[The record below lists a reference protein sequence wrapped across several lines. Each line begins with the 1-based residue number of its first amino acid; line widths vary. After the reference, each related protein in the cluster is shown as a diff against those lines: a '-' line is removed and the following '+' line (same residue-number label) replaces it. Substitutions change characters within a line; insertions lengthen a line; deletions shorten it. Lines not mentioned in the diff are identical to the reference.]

1 MSVTKHV
8 SPILLACLLP
18 LFGEEPVKEV
28 VDPRP
33 EPVAPMIQ
41 TPWVG
46 LEVGKLDNAMRAH
59 MVDVPVGAGFLVT
72 GVTEGSPAAKAG
84 LRSYDIL
91 WKFND
96 QILIN
101 EAQFGTLLRMHK
113 IGESVSMTVVR
124 SGKHLSMD
132 LELAPAPVRE
142 VESEISPV
150 DIPLV
155 PAGVPGLPRSIV
167 YPQARKAVVSRED
180 GSTAQLHHEDGEAMV
195 VIRDGDGEIIYEG
208 PVRKDG
214 KMVVPRDWRCSVGAL
229 MRTMHHAE
237 DDDWK
242 VRRPRPRVVTPP
254 VVRER

>member
-1 MSVTKHV
+1 MSVIKHV
-8 SPILLACLLP
+8 SPILLAVLLP
-18 LFGEEPVKEV
+18 LTAQEPAKEV
-28 VDPRP
+28 ADPRP
-33 EPVAPMIQ
+33 VPAGPMAR

-46 LEVGKLDNAMRAH
+46 LEVGKLDDAMRAH
-59 MVDVPVGAGFLVT
+59 VVDVPMGAGFLIT
-72 GVTEGSPAAKAG
+72 GVTAGSPADKAG

-113 IGESVSMTVVR
+113 IGDSVNMTIVR
-124 SGKHLSMD
+124 SGKHLAMD
-132 LELAPAPVRE
+132 LELAPAPPRQVQ
-142 VESEISPV
+142 SEISPV

-155 PAGVPGLPRSIV
+155 PAGVPGMPRSIV

-195 VIRDGDGEIIYEG
+195 VIRDGDGETIYEG

-214 KMVVPRDWRCSVGAL
+214 KMVVPRDWKCSVGAL